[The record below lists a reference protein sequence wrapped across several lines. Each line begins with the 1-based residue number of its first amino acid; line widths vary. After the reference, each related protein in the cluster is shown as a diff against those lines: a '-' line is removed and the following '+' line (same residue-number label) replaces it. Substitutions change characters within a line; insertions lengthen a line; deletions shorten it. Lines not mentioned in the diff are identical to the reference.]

1 MNGERCLKTIVI
13 VYRLDTNG
21 YLTETCKRT
30 GRNGRRRNIGRSKVS
45 KTVEGTVSKTA
56 GIVVRKTAEDEM
68 NKKTGINRTKEE
80 I

>member
-1 MNGERCLKTIVI
+1 M
-13 VYRLDTNG
+13 
-21 YLTETCKRT
+21 
-30 GRNGRRRNIGRSKVS
+30 
-45 KTVEGTVSKTA
+45 EGTVSKTV